1 MDGDAGDAKGRG
13 TMVTEAPPRPKP
25 EAWVRQGVESLREAE
40 RHMDEAVRRFADA
53 LAAGTPPDERRDVLE
68 YTLQLPKDEARV
80 IADAW
85 EGTQACDFPAKDR
98 FGHGGIRVFVSLAV
112 AWREHIRDTILQLGD
127 LFAEDGTPIGRRSA
141 DGSEARP

>member
-1 MDGDAGDAKGRG
+1 
-13 TMVTEAPPRPKP
+13 MVTEAPPRPKP

-40 RHMDEAVRRFADA
+40 RLLDEAARHFADA

-68 YTLQLPKDEARV
+68 YTLQLPKDEARA

-85 EGTQACDFPAKDR
+85 DGTPACDAPAKDR

-112 AWREHIRDTILQLGD
+112 AWRENVRDTLLQLGGV
-127 LFAEDGTPIGRRSA
+127 FADDGTPNARRSA
-141 DGSEARP
+141 DGSEAHP